1 MDLRNILPR
10 LEHIMY
16 FGLKDSVM
24 QDNLPWSKEGKQSF
38 IQHFVIKGMIDQ
50 AQEIAQ
56 LTAENERLQRVVEQ
70 FTWKPI
76 SDYVKPEPAG
86 VCPAFIGQTADGQ
99 VIECYWSHLNQEF
112 GSYGGPAEPVYFMEY
127 PKAQLKGAEL

>member
-38 IQHFVIKGMIDQ
+38 IKHSVIKGIK
-50 AQEIAQ
+50 E

-70 FTWKPI
+70 AIGFGDFRIIHVGAGEYEIKRPDIDNWGKEQ
-76 SDYVKPEPAG
+76 DYPDL
-86 VCPAFIGQTADGQ
+86 F
-99 VIECYWSHLNQEF
+99 
-112 GSYGGPAEPVYFMEY
+112 
-127 PKAQLKGAEL
+127 AQLKGADRG